1 MAAPILASSSRAVLS
16 LPTISKVGSTRGV
29 LHRARPPRIPKL
41 NSPHTPKEPLP
52 TSGTSHPVDPKI
64 HPRQN
69 AASGSSSVLLEDT
82 GLTFHHSPPPSAPSY
97 TNGAIPPLLQWLNGK
112 SISLSGEEKAPKLE
126 GRRTYEGELTWTEE
140 VVERMQALRAEGK
153 SRKQIGDA
161 LQLPQDQY
169 RLISRVAPQTTVQK
183 ASRLT
188 GLEAQKATWGYRK
201 KLARAVTEKRKEF
214 W

>member
-1 MAAPILASSSRAVLS
+1 MASPSLASSSRAILS
-16 LPTISKVGSTRGV
+16 FPIISKIGSTRGV

-64 HPRQN
+64 HPRQTI
-69 AASGSSSVLLEDT
+69 ASGSSTILLEDT

-97 TNGAIPPLLQWLNGK
+97 TNGSMPPLLQWLNGK
-112 SISLSGEEKAPKLE
+112 SINLSGEEKAPKIE
-126 GRRTYEGELTWTEE
+126 ERRTYEGELIWSEE
-140 VVERMQALRAEGK
+140 VVGRMQELRAQGK
-153 SRKQIGDA
+153 SRKEIGDA
-161 LQLPQDQY
+161 LQLPRDQY
-169 RLISRVAPQTTVQK
+169 RLISRVAPQTAVQK

-188 GLEAQKATWGYRK
+188 EMEERKSTWGYNKR
-201 KLARAVTEKRKEF
+201 LARAVREKRKDF